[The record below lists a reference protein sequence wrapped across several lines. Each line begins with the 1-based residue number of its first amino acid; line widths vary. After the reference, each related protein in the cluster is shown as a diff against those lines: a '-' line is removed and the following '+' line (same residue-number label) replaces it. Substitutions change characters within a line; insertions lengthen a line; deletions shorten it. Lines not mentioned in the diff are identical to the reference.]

1 MHRTHVFLGGAL
13 LALTLVVA
21 TVGAQTPAP
30 AAPPAGRGQ
39 GAAPPPQA
47 PRGRGPATFPAQQRP
62 PADPA
67 VAARG
72 KMIYE
77 GNCQMCHAPDLRGA
91 AGPNLL
97 RSGNVLADKGGDLL
111 APIIRGSL
119 APRMPAINM
128 SDEDIRVLTVYLHEV
143 QRTMRQQ
150 GRPPIENVPV
160 TPTVVGNAAAG
171 KTFFDA
177 TCASCHSVTGDLANI
192 GNRMPDA
199 RTLQNLWVSGGAIGG
214 RGRGRAGAPGR
225 GTPTV
230 TVTMPNGST
239 VQGVPSN
246 IDDFHVIVQ
255 MADGTLRTI
264 RRAPD
269 VKVVVTNPLDRHIA
283 ILSELTDKNMH
294 DVTAYLVT
302 VK

>member
-1 MHRTHVFLGGAL
+1 MYAKNGILAGAL
-13 LALTLVVA
+13 LGLTLVVA
-21 TVGAQTPAP
+21 GVSAQNPAP

-39 GAAPPPQA
+39 AAPPPQA

-62 PADPA
+62 AADPA

-72 KMIYE
+72 KAIYE
-77 GNCQMCHAPDLRGA
+77 ANCQMCHAADLRGA

-97 RSGNVLADKGGDLL
+97 RSGPVLNDKEGEII

-128 SDEDIRVLTVYLHEV
+128 SDADIKVLAVYLHEV

-150 GRPPIENVPV
+150 GRPPAENVPV

-171 KTFFDA
+171 KAFFDA

-214 RGRGRAGAPGR
+214 RGRGRAGAPTR

-230 TVTMPNGST
+230 TVTMPDGST
-239 VQGVPSN
+239 VQGFPAN

-264 RRAPD
+264 RRAPN
-269 VKVVVTNPLDRHIA
+269 VKVEVTNPLDRHIA
-283 ILSELTDKNMH
+283 LLTDLTDKNMH